1 MRKIIIIVA
10 AALSAGVF
18 AMPEG
23 FTDDWDAALKKAAA
37 EKKNVLALFTGSD
50 WCIWCKRLEGEI
62 LSKKEFSDNVGKTF
76 VPVFLDFPSDKS
88 LVPEATAKRN
98 KKLAKKYEV
107 RGYPSVLILDAK
119 GEVLAETG
127 YDKCGPVKYL
137 EKLNSIAKNGP
148 LLKKHIKPYEE
159 KFMKLGRKFDSDMRA
174 AIKEATDKGV
184 DKEKAEKDAL
194 IQVDKL
200 EAKEGD
206 SVTID
211 SVLLVSDGDNVKVG
225 TPYVNGAKVEVV
237 VENSIR
243 DKKVLVF
250 KYKSKKDYHRLIG
263 HRQEYTNVRV
273 KNIVG

>member
-1 MRKIIIIVA
+1 MY
-10 AALSAGVF
+10 
-18 AMPEG
+18 
-23 FTDDWDAALKKAAA
+23 
-37 EKKNVLALFTGSD
+37 ALFEY
-50 WCIWCKRLEGEI
+50 K
-62 LSKKEFSDNVGKTF
+62 GKQ
-76 VPVFLDFPSDKS
+76 
-88 LVPEATAKRN
+88 
-98 KKLAKKYEV
+98 Y
-107 RGYPSVLILDAK
+107 
-119 GEVLAETG
+119 
-127 YDKCGPVKYL
+127 
-137 EKLNSIAKNGP
+137 
-148 LLKKHIKPYEE
+148 
-159 KFMKLGRKFDSDMRA
+159 
-174 AIKEATDKGV
+174 
-184 DKEKAEKDAL
+184 KAEKDAL

-225 TPYVNGAKVEVV
+225 TPYVNGAIVVVV

>member
-1 MRKIIIIVA
+1 MY
-10 AALSAGVF
+10 
-18 AMPEG
+18 
-23 FTDDWDAALKKAAA
+23 
-37 EKKNVLALFTGSD
+37 ALFEY
-50 WCIWCKRLEGEI
+50 K
-62 LSKKEFSDNVGKTF
+62 GKQ
-76 VPVFLDFPSDKS
+76 
-88 LVPEATAKRN
+88 
-98 KKLAKKYEV
+98 Y
-107 RGYPSVLILDAK
+107 
-119 GEVLAETG
+119 
-127 YDKCGPVKYL
+127 
-137 EKLNSIAKNGP
+137 
-148 LLKKHIKPYEE
+148 
-159 KFMKLGRKFDSDMRA
+159 
-174 AIKEATDKGV
+174 
-184 DKEKAEKDAL
+184 KAEKDAL

-211 SVLLVSDGDNVKVG
+211 SVLLVSDGDTVKVG